1 MTLFYDAAERKI
13 VGPLGVPELI
23 FIFVLALLVFGP
35 KKLPELGRTVGK
47 ALTEF
52 RRASNE
58 LRSAVESEVRDLER
72 EAQET
77 GRQVREA
84 TSVTPLDSGE
94 SSMPTEPSAPA
105 ATSSEE
111 APADGDHKPA

>member
-1 MTLFYDAAERKI
+1 

-23 FIFVLALLVFGP
+23 FIFILALLVFGP

-58 LRSAVESEVRDLER
+58 MRSAVESEIREFERDAE
-72 EAQET
+72 EAR
-77 GRQVREA
+77 RQVREA
-84 TSVTPLDSGE
+84 TEVSLDSGE
-94 SSMPTEPSAPA
+94 SSVPEATEAHPINPPEPPGEPRHDTERPA
-105 ATSSEE
+105 NGGHTS
-111 APADGDHKPA
+111 